1 MAEQVDVR
9 SVVMSDSKD
18 NESEAKHARKNDCI
32 IKITNGADSFYLYK
46 VYDCAPNKMQ
56 NLMRRFYHWLETNSL
71 KDGSWTIEYVVPNLI
86 YFIKRTEEE
95 SDEGKF
101 SNWQFDHH
109 LKNYLEVIGSKG
121 IGSLAGWNKQ
131 HGVRYVYELN
141 TETQMM
147 KTSEGRWSPDKLK
160 FEDHKYCGEVPVG
173 TNYESGRGVGV
184 K

>member
-46 VYDCAPNKMQ
+46 VYDCAPNKIQ
-56 NLMRRFYHWLETNSL
+56 NLMRRFYHWLENSVEL
-71 KDGSWTIEYVVPNLI
+71 EQEGSWTLEYVVPNLI

-109 LKNYLEVIGSKG
+109 LKNYLTIVGAKLPKG
-121 IGSLAGWNKQ
+121 M
-131 HGVRYVYELN
+131 RYIYELN
-141 TETQMM
+141 TETQTM
-147 KTSEGRWSPDKLK
+147 KTKEGRWNPDKLI
-160 FEDHKYCGEVPVG
+160 FENYKDCGEVPVG

>member
-32 IKITNGADSFYLYK
+32 IKITNNIESFYLYK
-46 VYDCAPNKMQ
+46 VYDCAPNKIQ
-56 NLMRRFYHWLETNSL
+56 NLVRRFYHWLD
-71 KDGSWTIEYVVPNLI
+71 DGSWTLEYVVPNLI

-95 SDEGKF
+95 SDESKF

-109 LKNYLEVIGSKG
+109 LKNYLEVVGSKG

-141 TETQMM
+141 TENQTM
-147 KTSEGRWSPDKLK
+147 KTSEGRWNTDKLV
-160 FEDHKYCGEVPVG
+160 FENHKYCGEVPVG
-173 TNYESGRGVGV
+173 INYDAGRGVSV
-184 K
+184 Q

>member
-32 IKITNGADSFYLYK
+32 IKITNFTGTRKEIDDSIFALYK

-56 NLMRRFYHWLETNSL
+56 NLLRRFYHWLENNSL
-71 KDGSWTIEYVVPNLI
+71 KDGRWTLEYVVPNLI

-109 LKNYLEVIGSKG
+109 LKNYLTIVGAKLPKG
-121 IGSLAGWNKQ
+121 M
-131 HGVRYVYELN
+131 RYIYELN
-141 TETQMM
+141 TETQTM
-147 KTSEGRWSPDKLK
+147 KTKEGRWNPDKLI
-160 FEDHKYCGEVPVG
+160 FENYKDCGEVPVG
-173 TNYESGRGVGV
+173 TNYESGRGVSV